1 MNNYKIDIINL
12 LKKNQNIEIISSKV
26 EEYLIKYSGDT
37 EILTV
42 KAYLYLLKD
51 NIKEGIRLLKF
62 VIKKSPVSSDSL
74 FLLGQ
79 AYNEIGNYY
88 EALICL
94 GKAIVFEDYF
104 IKKNVNISL
113 FFNWEICNDLINA
126 ILARLKYSMSVLP
139 KENVVSLKEMLK
151 EVKKNF
157 DNKFDIFGDIIRNQK
172 KEIIGSY
179 LKNLKGDLYFCG
191 IYDSFELSLYAG
203 EYPKNLMLYKTEM
216 LKQLYCGNGFSFK
229 LTTESLVPVLIEQN
243 NAIVE
248 IQQCENKKISIS
260 ISNKLH
266 FNYFRIKEGKINI
279 HSDKKMCIGDI
290 ISLQHK
296 NQNKKLVISLF
307 VDGLS
312 QLIINKYGLENIMP
326 YTYNFFKKGM
336 ICNNAFTSSD
346 WTLPSLAS
354 MISGL
359 YPENHMMIDPD
370 VNVKYQID
378 QKLLFEYFKDKGYHT
393 TIISGDWRAT
403 CATYDSIRGVD
414 RYVAKHQNCGFR
426 TEDVLVNALDSL
438 EMFKDTDQYIWIGTG
453 DLHDIADEISL
464 PAVIQAEMELD
475 DFQIGEKSKTSV
487 KQKYNTNKIKNY
499 IKAAKYIDSKLQV
512 LYEYIENNYKDDE
525 FVISLFGDHG
535 QAYVV
540 KPTEFHLSRGI
551 SNIGFMT
558 RGGGISGVSDEYIN
572 IVDYTNIITKLAG
585 MNDID
590 INSEGKLP
598 KTYGGSTENKF
609 AITETIHPGDPYMIA
624 IHSKEYI
631 FYMKSDSNV
640 TDYGKIDMSSY
651 NTKLLDHV
659 GNEIFDEDIVNKLVN
674 FVFDRIKYIII
685 Y

>member
-79 AYNEIGNYY
+79 AYNEIENYY

-279 HSDKKMCIGDI
+279 HSDKKMCIADI

>member
-12 LKKNQNIEIISSKV
+12 LEKNQNIEIISSKV
-26 EEYLIKYSGDT
+26 GEYLLKYPGDT

-42 KAYLYLLKD
+42 KAYLYLIND
-51 NIKEGIRLLKF
+51 NIKKGIQLLKF
-62 VIKKSPVSSDSL
+62 VIKKCPVSSDAL

-79 AYNEIGNYY
+79 AYNEIENYY

-94 GKAIVFEDYF
+94 GKAKVFEGYF
-104 IKKNVNISL
+104 ITKNVNISL
-113 FFNWEICNDLINA
+113 FFNGEICNDLINA
-126 ILARLKYSMSVLP
+126 ILDRLEYSMSVLP
-139 KENVVSLKEMLK
+139 KENVASLNEMLK

-157 DNKFDIFGDIIRNQK
+157 DNQFDIFGDIIRNQE

-191 IYDSFELSLYAG
+191 IYDPFELSLYEG

-216 LKQLYCGNGFSFK
+216 LKQLYCGNDFSFK
-229 LTTESLVPVLIEQN
+229 LPTESFVPVLIEQN

-609 AITETIHPGDPYMIA
+609 AITETIHSGDPYMIA